1 MKEYVLPP
9 MEHFTEEELQNIDYD
24 KIIEM
29 TNCFGYDDI
38 CEDDDDIIKDEIKR
52 DFLTRQVF

>member
-9 MEHFTEEELQNIDYD
+9 MEHFTEEELQDIDYD

-29 TNCFGYDDI
+29 TNCFGYDDVYESDSEVI
-38 CEDDDDIIKDEIKR
+38 DDEIKR
-52 DFLTRQVF
+52 DFLTRQMF

>member
-38 CEDDDDIIKDEIKR
+38 YESDSEVIDDEIKR
-52 DFLTRQVF
+52 DFLTRQMF